1 MNIVYLLVIAKFG
14 KGRLVAGQ
22 LVKYPQIKA
31 VHEVFGRFDII
42 IKVVGKNIG
51 EIEKFI
57 QNKIRTMENIEKA
70 ETLVVSNADSGR
82 DEEDEFDEE
91 PDAEDFI
98 R

>member
-14 KGRLVAGQ
+14 KGRIVANQ
-22 LVKYPQIKA
+22 LVKFPQIKA

-42 IKVVGKNIG
+42 IKIVGKNIE

-57 QNKIRTMENIEKA
+57 QNKIRIMENIDSA
-70 ETLVVSNADSGR
+70 ESLVVSNANTGR
-82 DEEDEFDEE
+82 DEEDEYDEE

>member
-14 KGRLVAGQ
+14 KGRIVANQ

-42 IKVVGKNIG
+42 IKVVGKNIE

-70 ETLVVSNADSGR
+70 ETLVVSNADTGR
-82 DEEDEFDEE
+82 DDDEEFDEE